1 MNTQHTGQT
10 DSALVQQYLAAVERE
25 TSALPADRRQ
35 ELVSDLAEHIEIAL
49 AERPGSS
56 RDILRELGDPRT
68 IATTALQEA
77 GAGADAGGSAGAAV
91 KAGNG
96 KTAGRRSPAWVAV
109 ALPVLAMVPGQFWGP
124 LGFAFRIAGI
134 IVLCRSPFWTRDQK
148 WAGVAIT
155 AALPTAMALAFNLGL
170 APSDP
175 PAAVGWVIAAVMT
188 VMAFG
193 GAGWLWKVRNDRDP
207 AA

>member
-1 MNTQHTGQT
+1 MNSQQTGQT
-10 DSALVQQYLAAVERE
+10 DGALVQQYLAAVERE

-77 GAGADAGGSAGAAV
+77 GAGADAGGSTGAPV

-96 KTAGRRSPAWVAV
+96 KTARRRSPAWVAV
-109 ALPVLAMVPGQFWGP
+109 ALPVLTMVPGQFWGP

-134 IVLCRSPFWTRDQK
+134 IVLCRSPYWTRDQK

-155 AALPTAMALAFNLGL
+155 AALPTAMAMAFNFGL

-175 PAAVGWVIAAVMT
+175 PAAVGWTVVAVMAVMT
-188 VMAFG
+188 FG
-193 GAGWLWKVRNDRDP
+193 GAGWLWKVRDDRDP